1 VKLRITLEGT
11 QYEVD
16 VEIVEEPP
24 QAPLAAASYAPRPVK
39 PVPPPYVKGRRVAAS
54 DDKTCRSP
62 LAGVVS
68 SIAVAVGQEVAKNS
82 PLLVIEAMK
91 METKLFSQAAGTI
104 KSVRVAAGD
113 SVKPGQVLIELE

>member
-24 QAPLAAASYAPRPVK
+24 QAPLASPSYAPRPVR
-39 PVPPPYVKGRRVAAS
+39 PLPPPFVKGRRVAKS
-54 DDKTCRSP
+54 DDQTCRSP
-62 LAGVVS
+62 LSGLVS
-68 SIAVAVGQEVAKNS
+68 SIAVAVGQQVAKND

-91 METKLFSQAAGTI
+91 METKLFSQAPGTI
-104 KSVRVAAGD
+104 KAVRVAPGD